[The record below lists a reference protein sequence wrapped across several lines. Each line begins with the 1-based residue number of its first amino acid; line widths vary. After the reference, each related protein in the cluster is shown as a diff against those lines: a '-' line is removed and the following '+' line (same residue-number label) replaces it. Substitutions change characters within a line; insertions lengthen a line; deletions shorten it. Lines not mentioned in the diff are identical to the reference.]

1 MNYLGLFLSYLL
13 LYKYVALFVIV
24 FFAGIIIP
32 LPINTLLMAVGAFS
46 VQGYF
51 NFNLSLIVAT
61 VSNVLGDML
70 DYWVFRRYGHAVL
83 RQKYIDKYSYFL
95 RLEEYL
101 KAHVAVSIL
110 VSRVVGILGPPVNF
124 LAGYLKIN
132 FGKFLFYDVVGNTA
146 YVLIFLGLGY
156 VVGDEWQNITSV
168 VSLATGTILVLALL
182 GVIWI
187 MYRKKK
193 S

>member
-1 MNYLGLFLSYLL
+1 MTYLGIFLSYLL
-13 LYKYVALFVIV
+13 LYKYVALFIIV

-51 NFNLSLIVAT
+51 SFTLSLVVAT

-83 RQKYIDKYSYFL
+83 REKYANKYSFFL
-95 RLEEYL
+95 RLEDYL
-101 KAHVAVSIL
+101 KRHTAISIL

-124 LAGYLKIN
+124 LSGYLKIN
-132 FGKFLFYDVVGNTA
+132 FGKFLFYDVIGNTVF
-146 YVLIFLGLGY
+146 VLIFLIIGY
-156 VVGDEWQNITSV
+156 LLGDEWQNITGF
-168 VSLATGTILVLALL
+168 VSLASGTVLVLALL

-187 MYRKKK
+187 VYRRRK
-193 S
+193 